1 MQSLPSSAGQG
12 LQAVVQRRPW
22 ANPKIR
28 RNLQVGQSC
37 LQTLPPPVRP
47 HSLNCPLACLPRE
60 PPQARRRYFPLNRFA
75 SGLWQVMKIQEARL
89 HETKPPRPARPTSR
103 GLQHNV
109 GASRV
114 AHQEGAASIPLTGFH
129 SGCSR
134 ASHMPSREEQPGNI
148 TRPQRSKE
156 AGPGQAVEQHRRSAR
171 PLPFSQVQGGSNSKQ
186 LWPIWNCHC
195 APHHTVDTSTS
206 RGHNRGHAVLTGRGG
221 FSPWPLPFYP
231 SHRSRRCLRRSKAPS
246 NWAADSAT
254 TTTSKRRS
262 QTLSV

>member
-1 MQSLPSSAGQG
+1 M
-12 LQAVVQRRPW
+12 VQRRPW

-47 HSLNCPLACLPRE
+47 HSLNCPLPFLPRE
-60 PPQARRRYFPLNRFA
+60 PPQARRRCFPLNRFA
-75 SGLWQVMKIQEARL
+75 SGLWQVMKIQEVRL
-89 HETKPPRPARPTSR
+89 HETKPPRPARATSR
-103 GLQHNV
+103 GLQHNA

-134 ASHMPSREEQPGNI
+134 ARHMPSREEQPGNI

-171 PLPFSQVQGGSNSKQ
+171 PLPFSQAQGGSNSKQ
-186 LWPIWNCHC
+186 LWPNGTAIVHHITQWTH
-195 APHHTVDTSTS
+195 PH
-206 RGHNRGHAVLTGRGG
+206 RAAMQFLTGG
-221 FSPWPLPFYP
+221 
-231 SHRSRRCLRRSKAPS
+231 
-246 NWAADSAT
+246 ADSPLGPFPSIRAT
-254 TTTSKRRS
+254 GAGGA
-262 QTLSV
+262 